1 MYACIHDGQ
10 VAMRMRSPLVLPA
23 PRREPSYS
31 NVLPPALAGNR
42 LNSLQFEALLDAAR
56 VLPKPA
62 PVVPARTG
70 MRELLKSFVPL
81 MVQKFPRAG

>member
-10 VAMRMRSPLVLPA
+10 VAMRMRSPLALSA

-31 NVLPPALAGNR
+31 NALAPAFASNR

-62 PVVPARTG
+62 PALPERGA
-70 MRELLKSFVPL
+70 MRGLLKSFVPW